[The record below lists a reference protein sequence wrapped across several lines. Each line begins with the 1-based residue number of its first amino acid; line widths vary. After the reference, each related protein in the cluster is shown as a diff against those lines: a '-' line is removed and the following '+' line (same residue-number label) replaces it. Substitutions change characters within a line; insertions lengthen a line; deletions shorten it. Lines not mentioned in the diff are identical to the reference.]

1 MFVEVLML
9 CSLLAPT
16 SANQVRVQPLTLA
29 ELRRL
34 PRNCPIIYDNDWLR
48 DVTDDEYLFA
58 KAHLGQANLRG
69 IILTKDLW
77 DQGRLYKVEQ
87 GLNDFNENIAIARRS
102 GWRGIPD
109 VTVGSDRVF
118 ERPASG
124 RIEDTKP
131 IPSAGAELIVREARR
146 ATSAKP
152 LIVVVGGPLNTVAS
166 AYLMDPAIANRMIVL
181 MTDIGGY
188 NGQDKWANYIVTT
201 RCRLANFGAHP
212 IWWPQRPQTP
222 MMPLERFD
230 ALPDRE
236 VTREIR
242 RVARLYWERS
252 TRKDNPDR
260 DDGFGD
266 GAGLF
271 LFFRP
276 ETWREV
282 RRVRVNGPESQEY
295 VTEGVYHYLDAW
307 RLDFD
312 LMREEFFATI
322 AAALAKRR

>member
-1 MFVEVLML
+1 MCL
-9 CSLLAPT
+9 CSVLAGGPVAPSVPPPT
-16 SANQVRVQPLTLA
+16 LS

-58 KAHLGQANLRG
+58 KAHLGEANLRG
-69 IILTKDLW
+69 LILTKDLW
-77 DQGRLYKVEQ
+77 DQGRLYTVEQ
-87 GLNDFNENIAIARRS
+87 GLKDFRENIAMARRS
-102 GWRGIPD
+102 GWRSIPD
-109 VTVGSDRVF
+109 VTVGADRVF
-118 ERPASG
+118 QRPASG

-131 IPSAGAELIVREARR
+131 IPSAGAELIVREAGKASPAR
-146 ATSAKP
+146 P

-166 AYLMDPAIANRMIVL
+166 AYLMDPSIAPKMIVL
-181 MTDIGGY
+181 MTDIDGY

-201 RCRLANFGAHP
+201 RCRLANFGADP
-212 IWWPQRPQTP
+212 VWWPQRPQP
-222 MMPLERFD
+222 PVMPLERFSS
-230 ALPDRE
+230 LPDSE

-242 RVARLYWERS
+242 RVAREFWERS
-252 TRKDNPDR
+252 TRKENPVR

-276 ETWREV
+276 ETWRDV
-282 RRVRVNGPESQEY
+282 RKVRVNGPDSREY
-295 VTEGVYHYLDAW
+295 VTEGRYHYLDAW
-307 RLDFD
+307 RLDFS

-322 AAALAKRR
+322 AAALAKRG

>member
-1 MFVEVLML
+1 ML
-9 CSLLAPT
+9 AGARQAGSPVAP
-16 SANQVRVQPLTLA
+16 PTLS

-58 KAHLGQANLRG
+58 KVHLGQANLKG
-69 IILTKDLW
+69 VIVTKDLW
-77 DQGRLYKVEQ
+77 DQGRLYTVEQ
-87 GLNDFNENIAIARRS
+87 GLKDFGEDIAMARRS

-109 VTVGSDRVF
+109 PTIGADRMF

-124 RIEDTKP
+124 RVEDTKP
-131 IPSAGAELIVREARR
+131 IPSPGAELIVREARR
-146 ATSAKP
+146 ASPAKP

-166 AYLMDPAIANRMIVL
+166 AYLMDPTIAQRMIVL
-181 MTDIGGY
+181 MTDINGY

-222 MMPLERFD
+222 VMPLERFD
-230 ALPDRE
+230 RLPDTE
-236 VTREIR
+236 VTREMR
-242 RVARLYWERS
+242 RVARSFWERS
-252 TRKDNPDR
+252 TRKNNPVR

-271 LFFRP
+271 LLFRP
-276 ETWREV
+276 ETWQEV
-282 RRVRVNGPESQEY
+282 RKVRVNSAESWEY
-295 VTEGVYHYLDAW
+295 VTEGPYHYLDAW

-322 AAALAKRR
+322 ALALGKRG